1 MKEIVALA
9 SEQNKGM
16 ITALGRVS
24 GIRGTIEVLREG
36 VAPQWLSERI
46 YVTLEISQARQEVV

>member
-1 MKEIVALA
+1 
-9 SEQNKGM
+9 M

-24 GIRGTIEVLREG
+24 GRPDTIIIEVLREV

-46 YVTLEISQARQEVV
+46 YVTLEISQARQEVL